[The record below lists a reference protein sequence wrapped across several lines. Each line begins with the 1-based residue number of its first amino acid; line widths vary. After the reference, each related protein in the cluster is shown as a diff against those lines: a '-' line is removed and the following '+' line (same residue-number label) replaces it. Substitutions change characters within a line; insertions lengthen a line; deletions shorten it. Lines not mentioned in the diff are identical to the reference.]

1 MVRKVVLCFL
11 FCLVALATGKQ
22 TVFATEPTTE
32 IQLDIV
38 EEQNEIVYD
47 TVNNSNNSTSHL
59 TEEQI
64 VTLAATTAVETISDI
79 YDEGTLNSTYI
90 NYFRDYMGHLD
101 IDDHY
106 LHARTGQYTYTL
118 FYGDISLTGSTFNMG
133 NVTRVDITTTS
144 GYNSSY
150 TISSSELSSYNLN
163 VGNNI
168 VYSDLGSY
176 PMFEGRS
183 EVLQYVQTISIAIM
197 CLCMLTRGLF
207 KGRR

>member
-1 MVRKVVLCFL
+1 MFSFL
-11 FCLVALATGKQ
+11 FCLIAIATSKQ

-32 IQLDIV
+32 IEVIE
-38 EEQNEIVYD
+38 EEQTQPIIINQGM
-47 TVNNSNNSTSHL
+47 TQ
-59 TEEQI
+59 EEI

-90 NYFRDYMGHLD
+90 NYFRDYMAHLD
-101 IDDHY
+101 INDHY

-118 FYGDISLTGSTFNMG
+118 FYGDITLNGSTFNMG

-150 TISSSELSSYNLN
+150 TISTSNLSSYRLD

-176 PMFEGRS
+176 PMFEGRG
-183 EVLQYVQTISIAIM
+183 EVLQYVQTFSIGIM
-197 CLCMLTRGLF
+197 CLCMLVRGIF
-207 KGRR
+207 RSKR